1 MAYKKRSKLI
11 CSDKDKGQ
19 LTMISKSKIQEFR
32 RVQRAKIFLMY
43 MDKRPVS
50 EIAKSVGLSRESIY
64 ANIDK
69 ALAFG
74 PISALKDLSGRGVS
88 AEISDEDKAWVVNL
102 ACSLPKDIGYANEL
116 WTYSLLSKHIREN
129 CEAKGYPRLKNAGKS
144 LVHGILEKEGIK
156 PHKITYYLER
166 RDEQFEEKM
175 AQVLS
180 VYKDVQLINTNESG
194 QENQE
199 APARKQTTVS
209 YDEKPGIQAI
219 KNIAAQLLPVP
230 GKHKTIGRD
239 YEYKRLGTL
248 SLLAGIDLHDG
259 IIIPLVENRHRSVE
273 FIKYLQ
279 KLIDHYPA
287 DWKIRVILDNH
298 SSHRSKETMKFL
310 ESVPGKF
317 EFIFTPTHG
326 SWLNMIEM
334 FFSKISRSF
343 LRQIRVDSKDE
354 LKQRIYQGIHA
365 INEEP
370 VVFKWKYKMEEEKVE
385 TINLST

>member
-1 MAYKKRSKLI
+1 MAYKKRGKLI
-11 CSDKDKGQ
+11 CSDKEKEQ
-19 LTMISKSKIQEFR
+19 LAMISSSKTQEYR
-32 RVQRAKIFLMY
+32 KVQRAKIFLMY
-43 MDKRPVS
+43 MDKKPVS
-50 EIAKSVGLSRESIY
+50 EIAKSVDLSRESVY

-74 PISALKDLSGRGVS
+74 PISALNDLSGRGVS

-102 ACSLPKDIGYANEL
+102 ACSLPKDYGYANEL
-116 WTYSLLSKHIREN
+116 WTYSLISKHIREN
-129 CEAKGYPRLKNAGKS
+129 CEAQGYPRLKNAGKS

-156 PHKITYYLER
+156 PHKITYYLEL

-180 VYKDVQLINTNESG
+180 VYKEVQMINTNESEK
-194 QENQE
+194 ENQE
-199 APARKQTTVS
+199 VSARKQTTVS

-230 GKHKTIGRD
+230 GEHKTIGRD
-239 YEYKRLGTL
+239 FEYKRLGTL

-259 IIIPLVENRHRSVE
+259 IIIPLVENRHRSIE

-279 KLIDHYPA
+279 KLIDHYPT
-287 DWKIRVILDNH
+287 DWKIRIILDNH

-317 EFIFTPTHG
+317 EFVFTPTHG
-326 SWLNMIEM
+326 SWLNIIEM

-343 LRQIRVDSKDE
+343 LRQIRVDSKEE
-354 LKQRIYQGIHA
+354 LKLRIYQGIDQ
-365 INEEP
+365 INQEP
-370 VVFKWKYKMEEEKVE
+370 VVFKWKYKMEEEKIE
-385 TINLST
+385 TMNLST

>member
-1 MAYKKRSKLI
+1 MAYKKRGKLI
-11 CSDKDKGQ
+11 CSDKDKGL
-19 LTMISKSKIQEFR
+19 LTMISKSKTQEFR

-43 MDKRPVS
+43 MDENPVS
-50 EIAKSVGLSRESIY
+50 KIAKSVGLSRESVY

-144 LVHGILEKEGIK
+144 LVHGILDKEGIK

-180 VYKDVQLINTNESG
+180 VYKDVQLINMSESE

-230 GKHKTIGRD
+230 GKHKTVGRD

-259 IIIPLVENRHRSVE
+259 TIIPLVENRHRSVE

-279 KLIDHYPA
+279 KLIGHYPA

-317 EFIFTPTHG
+317 EFVFTPTHG

-354 LKQRIYQGIHA
+354 LKQRIYQGIRQ
-365 INEEP
+365 INQEP
-370 VVFKWKYKMEEEKVE
+370 VVFKWKYKIEEEKVE
-385 TINLST
+385 TIDLST